1 MWLLLTFPPTACWRP
16 PSSLASLLVFLCPHL
31 PPCCQSSVLSPTPP
45 PGHTSLLRRNS
56 KAWLASETLSDLS
69 LCCCQPRCL
78 SSSCSLPPFQ
88 ALWPLWPSNIC
99 LGTFAFVLPYVFNCP
114 WACGGMTRSLLHQ
127 VFASMS
133 PPQRAPPWP
142 FSQLITLAC
151 FGFLHSTEY
160 VTLCSVLIYYLS

>member
-69 LCCCQPRCL
+69 LYCCQPRCL